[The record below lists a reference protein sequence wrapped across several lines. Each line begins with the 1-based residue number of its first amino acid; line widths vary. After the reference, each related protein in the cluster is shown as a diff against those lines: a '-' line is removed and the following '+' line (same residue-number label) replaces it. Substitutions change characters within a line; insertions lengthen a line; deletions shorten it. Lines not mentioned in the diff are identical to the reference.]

1 MEMGYKKDTII
12 GFHIFRICYN
22 EIQTEVR
29 DIMLKILIAEDE
41 EPIANL
47 IRMNLRRAG
56 YACVWAPDGE
66 KAADLMDEEKFDLV
80 LLDVMLPGINGY
92 ELMEYARSLELPV
105 IFLTALGSTENK
117 VKGLKMGADDYLTKP
132 FEIVELLA
140 RVEAVLRRYHKTET
154 LLTVFDVVIDTA
166 SRSVTRNGE
175 PVLLTMKEFE
185 LLLLLARNRNIALY
199 RETIYETIWGGEYM
213 GQSRTVDLHI
223 QRLKKKLNWDNEI
236 TAVYKVGYR
245 LEGEEKI
252 AK

>member
-1 MEMGYKKDTII
+1 MAKVLIVEDEKAIVD
-12 GFHIFRICYN
+12 
-22 EIQTEVR
+22 
-29 DIMLKILIAEDE
+29 LIAF
-41 EPIANL
+41 NL
-47 IRMNLRRAG
+47 KREG
-56 YACVWAPDGE
+56 YEVQEAYDGQQGLE
-66 KAADLMDEEKFDLV
+66 KAQAQDIDLV

-154 LLTVFDVVIDTA
+154 LLNVFDVSIDTA
-166 SRSVTRNGE
+166 SRSVTQNGE

-199 RETIYETIWGGEYM
+199 RETIYENIWGGEYM

-236 TAVYKVGYR
+236 AAVYKVGYR

-252 AK
+252 TK

>member
-1 MEMGYKKDTII
+1 MI
-12 GFHIFRICYN
+12 R
-22 EIQTEVR
+22 
-29 DIMLKILIAEDE
+29 ILIAEDE

-47 IRMNLRRAG
+47 IKINLRRAG
-56 YACVWAPDGE
+56 YYCTWAADGE
-66 KAADLMDEEKFDLV
+66 QAADLMDQEKFDLM
-80 LLDVMLPGINGY
+80 LLDIMLPGINGY
-92 ELMEYARSLELPV
+92 ELMEYARTLELPV

-154 LLTVFDVVIDTA
+154 ILNVFDVVIDTA
-166 SRSVTRNGE
+166 SRYVTREGE
-175 PVLLTMKEFE
+175 QIQLTMKEFD

-199 RETIYETIWGGEYM
+199 RETIYENVWGGDYM

-223 QRLKKKLNWDNEI
+223 QRLKKKLNWDTEI

-245 LEGEEKI
+245 LEAEREDE
-252 AK
+252 

>member
-1 MEMGYKKDTII
+1 
-12 GFHIFRICYN
+12 
-22 EIQTEVR
+22 
-29 DIMLKILIAEDE
+29 
-41 EPIANL
+41 
-47 IRMNLRRAG
+47 
-56 YACVWAPDGE
+56 
-66 KAADLMDEEKFDLV
+66 
-80 LLDVMLPGINGY
+80 MLPGINGY

-154 LLTVFDVVIDTA
+154 LLKEAVGEGDFWL
-166 SRSVTRNGE
+166 RSVTQNGE
-175 PVLLTMKEFE
+175 PVMLTMKEFE

-199 RETIYETIWGGEYM
+199 RETIYENIWGGEYM

-236 TAVYKVGYR
+236 AAVYKVGYR

-252 AK
+252 TK

>member
-1 MEMGYKKDTII
+1 
-12 GFHIFRICYN
+12 
-22 EIQTEVR
+22 
-29 DIMLKILIAEDE
+29 MLKILIAEDE

>member
-1 MEMGYKKDTII
+1 
-12 GFHIFRICYN
+12 
-22 EIQTEVR
+22 
-29 DIMLKILIAEDE
+29 MLKILIAEDE

-56 YACVWAPDGE
+56 YSCIWAPDGE
-66 KAADLMDEEKFDLV
+66 TAADCMEREKPDLV

-92 ELMEYARSLELPV
+92 ELMDYARTLELPV
-105 IFLTALGSTENK
+105 IFLTALGTTENK

-140 RVEAVLRRYHKTET
+140 RVEAVLRRYHKTESV
-154 LLTVFDVVIDTA
+154 LEVFDIVIDTA
-166 SRSVTRNGE
+166 SRAVTRNGE
-175 PVLLTMKEFE
+175 QIALTMKEFD

-199 RETIYETIWGGEYM
+199 RETIYETVWGGEYM

-236 TAVYKVGYR
+236 SAVYKVGYR
-245 LEGEEKI
+245 LEAE
-252 AK
+252 